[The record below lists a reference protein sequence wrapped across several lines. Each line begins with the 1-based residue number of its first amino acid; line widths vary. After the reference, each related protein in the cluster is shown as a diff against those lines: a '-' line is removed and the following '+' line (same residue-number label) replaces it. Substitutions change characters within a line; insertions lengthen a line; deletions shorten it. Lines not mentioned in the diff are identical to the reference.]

1 MWERRE
7 VVLQT
12 SELLKPIAPNKI
24 GTGGKS
30 LTKFDKTRTKASEGV
45 ENASSQ
51 TSLNVSIGTRT
62 TQQKNDDQT
71 AQRPKH
77 LNQPRYRNPW
87 PKEQPPKVT
96 PGVVLHIA
104 AKYRVRL

>member
-12 SELLKPIAPNKI
+12 SELIKPIAPDKI
-24 GTGGKS
+24 WTGGKS
-30 LTKFDKTRTKASEGV
+30 LTKLDKTRTKTREGI

-62 TQQKNDDQT
+62 AQQKNDDQT
-71 AQRPKH
+71 AQRPQH
-77 LNQPRYRNPW
+77 LN
-87 PKEQPPKVT
+87 
-96 PGVVLHIA
+96 
-104 AKYRVRL
+104 